1 MGPTYRAR
9 PGGFRRLGAAGA
21 WTAPARSGSVFGP
34 GEARRE
40 DVPQA
45 LELLLH
51 ARQEF
56 GADDLLA
63 LVLQIP
69 FLAQLDEPL
78 LRALDRVLLLV
89 QEVLHEED
97 QLDLL
102 GAVDPVAGPVLR
114 RVQKLEL

>member
-1 MGPTYRAR
+1 YRAR
-9 PGGFRRLGAAGA
+9 PGGFRRLDAAGA
-21 WTAPARSGSVFGP
+21 WTAPARSGSAFGP

-45 LELLLH
+45 LQVRLH

-56 GADDLLA
+56 WADHLLA
-63 LVLQIP
+63 LVLQVP
-69 FLAQLDEPL
+69 FLAQLEEAL

-89 QEVLHEED
+89 QEVLHEQD

-102 GAVDPVAGPVLR
+102 GTVDPVARPVLR
-114 RVQKLEL
+114 RVQQLELR